1 MIEKCSSDERTDRSS
16 HKRKFLK
23 TFIPFIISFL
33 LSLMIFCQGLNLL
46 KEQASIASESRKMAN
61 GEAVKGIFVQKRKEE
76 VTDEAIEAVATSQQ
90 AATSTESVELSD
102 TYTPAYSLIQLRCWY
117 PSGESYMW
125 EIYNAQTDK
134 WKIPA
139 DCVDVQTDE
148 LGRHLSVLSVQTGA
162 EDVSVRCTVFMA
174 EGETVTDEAVVH
186 IIPDI
191 EAIEAKAEDY
201 TADAGTYISG
211 KDIPLLVS
219 YADGTQDTVTGLYGV
234 TFMDRQEDR
243 EYSVDENGHAVET
256 VTTINTIYEYAR
268 IEPGDR
274 ELLLRCRAGEQDFET
289 KLTVSGKDAA
299 PVVSVSLENPE
310 DWCETNKLIV
320 NASDYSSVEYRFI
333 NEEED
338 SGWTERNEYAISRNG
353 MWEIQ
358 VRDTAGNI
366 SSEKMTVS
374 NIDNQK
380 PVIEKIVI
388 AEEDTIAEGES
399 ENEN

>member
-1 MIEKCSSDERTDRSS
+1 MKRLIFRKCSIPLIIAVIFLLGLCAWLENGGRDTALSIRQASGNKAAAEKATGIMAAEEVQDLIYVADAIWTEQQDLGEVEKYATS
-16 HKRKFLK
+16 HKDDTLV
-23 TFIPFIISFL
+23 
-33 LSLMIFCQGLNLL
+33 LS
-46 KEQASIASESRKMAN
+46 EP
-61 GEAVKGIFVQKRKEE
+61 VK
-76 VTDEAIEAVATSQQ
+76 
-90 AATSTESVELSD
+90 D
-102 TYTPAYSLIQLRCWY
+102 TYTQAYSLIQLRCWY
-117 PSGESYMW
+117 PEGESYMW
-125 EIYNAQTDK
+125 EIYNAQTDA

-162 EDVSVRCTVFMA
+162 EDVPVRCTVFMA

-388 AEEDTIAEGES
+388 AEGDKNKDEE
-399 ENEN
+399 EN

>member
-1 MIEKCSSDERTDRSS
+1 MKRLIFRKCSIPLIIAVIFLLGLCAWLENGGRDTALSIRQASGNKAAAEKATGIMAAEEVQDLIYVVDAIWTEQQDLGEVEKYATS
-16 HKRKFLK
+16 HKDENDTLA
-23 TFIPFIISFL
+23 
-33 LSLMIFCQGLNLL
+33 LS
-46 KEQASIASESRKMAN
+46 EPVR
-61 GEAVKGIFVQKRKEE
+61 
-76 VTDEAIEAVATSQQ
+76 
-90 AATSTESVELSD
+90 D
-102 TYTPAYSLIQLRCWY
+102 TYTQAYSLIQLRCWY
-117 PSGESYMW
+117 PEGESYMW
-125 EIYNAQTDK
+125 EIYNVQTDA
-134 WKIPA
+134 WKILA

-388 AEEDTIAEGES
+388 AEGD
-399 ENEN
+399 ENKNEKEN

>member
-1 MIEKCSSDERTDRSS
+1 MKRLIFRKCSIPLIIAVIFLLGLCAWLENGGRDTALSIRQASGNKAAAEKATGIMAAEEVQDLIYVADAIWTEQQDLGEVEKYATS
-16 HKRKFLK
+16 HKDDTLV
-23 TFIPFIISFL
+23 
-33 LSLMIFCQGLNLL
+33 LS
-46 KEQASIASESRKMAN
+46 EP
-61 GEAVKGIFVQKRKEE
+61 VK
-76 VTDEAIEAVATSQQ
+76 
-90 AATSTESVELSD
+90 D
-102 TYTPAYSLIQLRCWY
+102 TYTQAYSLIQLRCWY
-117 PSGESYMW
+117 PEGESYMW
-125 EIYNAQTDK
+125 EIYNAQTDA

-162 EDVSVRCTVFMA
+162 EDVPVRCTVFMA

-191 EAIEAKAEDY
+191 VAIKAEAEDY

-234 TFMDRQEDR
+234 TFLDRQEDR
-243 EYSVDENGHAVET
+243 EYSVDENGHAVEI
-256 VTTINTIYEYAR
+256 VTTINTFYEYAR
-268 IEPGDR
+268 IEPDDR
-274 ELLLRCRAGEQDFET
+274 ELLLRCCAREQDFET

-353 MWEIQ
+353 TWEIQ
-358 VRDTAGNI
+358 VRDASGNVTA
-366 SSEKMTVS
+366 ETVTVS

-388 AEEDTIAEGES
+388 AEGDKNKDEE
-399 ENEN
+399 EN

>member
-1 MIEKCSSDERTDRSS
+1 MKRLIFRKCSIPLIIAVIFLLGLCAWLENGGRDTALSIRQASGNKAAAEKATGIMAAEEVQDLIYVADAIWTEQQDLGEVEKYATS
-16 HKRKFLK
+16 HKDDTLV
-23 TFIPFIISFL
+23 
-33 LSLMIFCQGLNLL
+33 LS
-46 KEQASIASESRKMAN
+46 EP
-61 GEAVKGIFVQKRKEE
+61 VK
-76 VTDEAIEAVATSQQ
+76 
-90 AATSTESVELSD
+90 D
-102 TYTPAYSLIQLRCWY
+102 TYTQAYSLIQLRCWY
-117 PSGESYMW
+117 PEGESYMW
-125 EIYNAQTDK
+125 EIYNAQTDA

-162 EDVSVRCTVFMA
+162 EDVPVRCTVFMA

-191 EAIEAKAEDY
+191 AAVEAEDY
-201 TADAGTYISG
+201 TADAGTWISG
-211 KDIPLLVS
+211 KDIPLTVS

-234 TFMDRQEDR
+234 TFLDRQG

-256 VTTINTIYEYAR
+256 VTTIIYEYAR

>member
-1 MIEKCSSDERTDRSS
+1 MAVQNVAGTTTFVEKTLDMTYVETDANPEEQSDPEKEEKYATS
-16 HKRKFLK
+16 HKDDTLV
-23 TFIPFIISFL
+23 
-33 LSLMIFCQGLNLL
+33 LS
-46 KEQASIASESRKMAN
+46 EP
-61 GEAVKGIFVQKRKEE
+61 VK
-76 VTDEAIEAVATSQQ
+76 
-90 AATSTESVELSD
+90 D
-102 TYTPAYSLIQLRCWY
+102 TYTQAYSLIQLQCWY
-117 PSGESYMW
+117 PEGESYMW
-125 EIYNAQTDK
+125 EIYNAQTDA
-134 WKIPA
+134 WRIPA

-191 EAIEAKAEDY
+191 VAVEAEDY
-201 TADAGTYISG
+201 TADAGTWISG
-211 KDIPLLVS
+211 KDIPLTVS

-234 TFMDRQEDR
+234 TFLDRQEDKK
-243 EYSVDENGHAVET
+243 YSVDENGHAVET

-353 MWEIQ
+353 TWEIQ

-374 NIDNQK
+374 NIDNKK

-388 AEEDTIAEGES
+388 AEGDKNKDEE
-399 ENEN
+399 EN

>member
-1 MIEKCSSDERTDRSS
+1 MIEECSSDEHTDRSS
-16 HKRKFLK
+16 HKRKSLK
-23 TFIPFIISFL
+23 IFIPFIISFL
-33 LSLMIFCQGLNLL
+33 LLALMSFCQGLNLL
-46 KEQASIASESRKMAN
+46 KEQDSIASESRKMAN
-61 GEAVKGIFVQKRKEE
+61 GEAVRGILVQRRKEE
-76 VTDEAIEAVATSQQ
+76 VTNEAIEAVATSQQ
-90 AATSTESVELSD
+90 AATSTGIVELSD
-102 TYTPAYSLIQLRCWY
+102 TYTPAYSLIQLQCWY

-125 EIYNAQTDK
+125 EIYNAQTDA
-134 WKIPA
+134 WRIPA

-191 EAIEAKAEDY
+191 VAVEAEDY
-201 TADAGTYISG
+201 TADAGTWISG
-211 KDIPLLVS
+211 KDISLTVS

-234 TFMDRQEDR
+234 TFLDRQEDKK
-243 EYSVDENGHAVET
+243 YSVDENGHAVET

-274 ELLLRCRAGEQDFET
+274 EFLLRCRAGEQDFET
-289 KLTVSGKDAA
+289 RLTVSGKDAA
-299 PVVSVSLENPE
+299 PVVSVSLENQE

-320 NASDYSSVEYRFI
+320 DATDYSSVEYRFI
-333 NEEED
+333 NGEED
-338 SGWTERNEYAISRNG
+338 SGWTEQNEYAISRNG
-353 MWEIQ
+353 TWEIQ

-374 NIDNQK
+374 NIDNKK